1 MEFEIANLKSGIQ
14 QVLISRM
21 NQNMKGKT
29 YTLSD
34 ASGDSV
40 EYYRLIEDLTDQL
53 LQEIPDENKLLARV
67 QQAAGRSGFLSKLL
81 VKKPFQSSLNR
92 TLAASFS
99 RYTTGVRDHLRTLSI
114 SDRFDRTLRTTGE
127 QYHLY
132 MMEIELTNRI
142 NREAFSKAEFR
153 MALIPHCLRDYHDHC
168 RMIPGD
174 VEAICDHCKEECFVH
189 QASRLMESRGI
200 KPYISVSTD
209 HDELFE
215 NLKVVH
221 PGMGVLG
228 IACIPELVQG
238 MRLCRKLDIPAV
250 GIPLDVNRC
259 ERWME
264 QTLEGSFG
272 LKALKKLVGN
282 RAGP

>member
-1 MEFEIANLKSGIQ
+1 
-14 QVLISRM
+14 
-21 NQNMKGKT
+21 MKGKT

-34 ASGDSV
+34 ASGDSD
-40 EYYRLIEDLTDQL
+40 EYYRLIGDLTDKWL
-53 LQEIPDENKLLARV
+53 EKIPDEKQLLARI
-67 QQAAGRSGFLSKLL
+67 QQAAGRSGLLSK
-81 VKKPFQSSLNR
+81 VFRKNPSGSSLDR
-92 TLAASFS
+92 TLAASLS

-114 SDRFDRTLRTTGE
+114 SDRFDRTLRTTEE

-132 MMEIELTNRI
+132 LMEIELTNRI
-142 NREAFSKAEFR
+142 NREGFSRAEFR

-174 VEAICDHCKEECFVH
+174 VEAVCDHCKEECFVH
-189 QASRLMESRGI
+189 QASRLMKSCGI
-200 KPYISVSTD
+200 RPYISVSTD

-215 NLKVVH
+215 NLKAVH
-221 PGMGVLG
+221 PGIGVLG

-259 ERWME
+259 ERWMGH
-264 QTLEGSFG
+264 TSEGSFS
-272 LKALKKLVGN
+272 LDALKNLLGD

>member
-1 MEFEIANLKSGIQ
+1 MSVRKE
-14 QVLISRM
+14 
-21 NQNMKGKT
+21 NMKGKT
-29 YTLSD
+29 YTLSHV
-34 ASGDSV
+34 SGDSV
-40 EYYRLIEDLTDQL
+40 EYYRLIEELTDQL

-81 VKKPFQSSLNR
+81 AKKPFQSSLNGV
-92 TLAASFS
+92 LATSLP
-99 RYTTGVRDHLRTLSI
+99 RYTTGVRDHLRTLSV
-114 SDRFDRTLRTTGE
+114 SGRFDRTLRTTEE
-127 QYHLY
+127 QYHLN

-142 NREAFSKAEFR
+142 NRQDFSRAEFR

-174 VEAICDHCKEECFVH
+174 VEAVCDHCKEECFVH
-189 QASRLMESRGI
+189 QASRLMESCGI
-200 KPYISVSTD
+200 RSYISVSMD

-215 NLKVVH
+215 NLKAVH

-264 QTLEGSFG
+264 QTLEGSFS
-272 LKALKKLVGN
+272 LKALKKLMGN